1 MKNKE
6 FYKDEIY
13 EIACRRDCFAVN
25 KTTKEI
31 DCCLEMNCCD
41 CLFDSSHYCC
51 GSRAKEWLEEEH
63 VEPILNDVEKRY
75 LEAVLMPFKNR
86 VLYVAKVVSNN
97 SDKAYLEI
105 CIESLLEKTRREG
118 IFLPFFH
125 PEKMYVGMEKNRQYT
140 IEELGLFADE
150 EEK

>member
-6 FYKDEIY
+6 FYKDELY
-13 EIACRRDCFAVN
+13 EIACKRDRFAVN

-41 CLFDSSHYCC
+41 CLFDSRCC
-51 GSRAKEWLEEEH
+51 GSRAMKWLEEEH
-63 VEPILNDVEKRY
+63 LEPVLDNVEKRY

-125 PEKMYVGMEKNRQYT
+125 PEKMYVGMEKNRRYT
-140 IEELGLFADE
+140 IEELGLFTDE

>member
-6 FYKDEIY
+6 FYKDEIF
-13 EIACRRDCFAVN
+13 EVACKRDRFALN

-51 GSRAKEWLEEEH
+51 GSRAMKWLEEEH
-63 VEPILNDVEKRY
+63 VEPVLNDVEKRY

-86 VLYVAKVVSNN
+86 VLYVGKFIFSN
-97 SDKAYLEI
+97 SDKSYLEI
-105 CIESLLEKTRREG
+105 RIKSLFGENNQESVLLP
-118 IFLPFFH
+118 LFH
-125 PEKMYVGMEKNRQYT
+125 YKKMYVGIEENRRYT
-140 IEELGLFADE
+140 IEELGLF
-150 EEK
+150 K